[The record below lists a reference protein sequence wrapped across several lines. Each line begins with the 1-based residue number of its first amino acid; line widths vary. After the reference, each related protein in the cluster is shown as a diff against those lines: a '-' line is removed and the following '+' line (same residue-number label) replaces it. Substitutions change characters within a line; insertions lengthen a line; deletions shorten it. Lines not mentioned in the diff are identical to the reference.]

1 MLDWI
6 SNFAK
11 DQGMMAVIAIL
22 ALLFSGKVIWG
33 MSTDLAVHVQ
43 HDGENNRLLRV
54 ICLEE
59 AHDDNWRQ
67 ACLDSRY
74 DENRLVR
81 GIAPNQ
87 TAMH

>member
-11 DQGMMAVIAIL
+11 DQGMVAVIAVL

-33 MSTDLAVHVQ
+33 MSTDLTLHVQ

-54 ICLEE
+54 ICLEG
-59 AHDDNWRQ
+59 AKDDSWRQ
-67 ACLDSRY
+67 ACLDSKY
-74 DENRLVR
+74 DDNRLVS
-81 GIAPNQ
+81 GITANQ
-87 TAMH
+87 TAGR